1 MKDDGTTTLT
11 PAQVKGVDLAEAD
24 TEDARTLHRIVI
36 VGHVDHGKSTLIGR
50 MLYDTNSL
58 PPGKV
63 EELEAVSARR
73 GMAIEWS
80 FVLDAFQAERDQAV
94 TIDTTQIWF
103 NTALRDYVIIDAPG
117 HREFLKNMVSGAASA
132 DAAVV
137 VVDAA
142 EGVREQSRRHAY
154 LLHLLGIR
162 QVAVVVNKM
171 DLVGYDAAR
180 FAEVSQEI
188 TDYLTSIG
196 ATPMVIV
203 PISARDGDNIATRSA
218 RTPWYDGPTVLSALD
233 GFHGSPD
240 VGAQPLRLPI
250 QDVYK
255 FDARRILAGRMES
268 GLLSVGD
275 TLMFSPSNKT
285 ARVRS
290 IEAWPADRQPQSAAA
305 GEAVGITLDE
315 QIFVERGEIASHV
328 ANPPKLS
335 TLFHARLFW
344 LGHKPLTVGS
354 RYKLKLLTQEAEVT
368 VQSIE
373 RIVDTQTLEHAAGET
388 VERNAVAEVT
398 LRSRQVLALDDYGDL
413 PKTGR
418 FVLVEDYDTVGGGV
432 ISMEGLPD
440 QRRAVE
446 VKSTNVISVEHRLTA
461 DTRAARNGHQGGVL
475 WFTGLSGA
483 GKSTL
488 AMEVEQRLFAKGY
501 QVYVLDGDNVR
512 RGLNAN
518 LGFSPE
524 DRTENIRRVGEA
536 AALFADSGVIC
547 ITAFISPYRVDR
559 DRARASAPG
568 RFHEVYIQADVQ
580 TCEQRDPKGLY
591 KKARAGE
598 IAQFTGVSAP
608 YEPPEAPDLVVDT
621 SGENVAESVECI
633 IRYVEK
639 VFTLEKGQ
647 EPL

>member
-1 MKDDGTTTLT
+1 
-11 PAQVKGVDLAEAD
+11 
-24 TEDARTLHRIVI
+24 
-36 VGHVDHGKSTLIGR
+36 
-50 MLYDTNSL
+50 
-58 PPGKV
+58 
-63 EELEAVSARR
+63 
-73 GMAIEWS
+73 
-80 FVLDAFQAERDQAV
+80 
-94 TIDTTQIWF
+94 
-103 NTALRDYVIIDAPG
+103 
-117 HREFLKNMVSGAASA
+117 
-132 DAAVV
+132 
-137 VVDAA
+137 
-142 EGVREQSRRHAY
+142 
-154 LLHLLGIR
+154 
-162 QVAVVVNKM
+162 
-171 DLVGYDAAR
+171 
-180 FAEVSQEI
+180 
-188 TDYLTSIG
+188 
-196 ATPMVIV
+196 
-203 PISARDGDNIATRSA
+203 
-218 RTPWYDGPTVLSALD
+218 
-233 GFHGSPD
+233 
-240 VGAQPLRLPI
+240 
-250 QDVYK
+250 
-255 FDARRILAGRMES
+255 
-268 GLLSVGD
+268 
-275 TLMFSPSNKT
+275 
-285 ARVRS
+285 
-290 IEAWPADRQPQSAAA
+290 
-305 GEAVGITLDE
+305 
-315 QIFVERGEIASHV
+315 
-328 ANPPKLS
+328 
-335 TLFHARLFW
+335 
-344 LGHKPLTVGS
+344 VGS

-440 QRRAVE
+440 QRRAIE

-568 RFHEVYIQADVQ
+568 RFHEIYIQADVQ

-621 SGENVAESVECI
+621 SGENVAESVERI

-639 VFTLEKGQ
+639 VFTLQSGEEAGG
-647 EPL
+647 

>member
-11 PAQVKGVDLAEAD
+11 PAQVKGVGLAEAD

-398 LRSRQVLALDDYGDL
+398 LRSRQVLALDDYSDL

-461 DTRAARNGHQGGVL
+461 DTRAARNGHRGGVL

-608 YEPPEAPDLVVDT
+608 YEPPEAPDLVIDT